1 MRRSLRREHRSP
13 VSHRL
18 TARKAAEPRAALW
31 YPKPLNR
38 STASTRASRPE
49 GYNQMR
55 LKLVLMSSLIAAVT
69 GAGAT
74 TGIIVSVFSSLKPI
88 THPGILVVS
97 TYLLPISAIL
107 LASIFV
113 YRHTARR
120 RKLQAILT
128 ATLSI
133 LLTIL
138 IFIIASIV
146 TARRVPTPPEPRPQP
161 NVSHA
166 GAGSADIL
174 SAVSA

>member
-1 MRRSLRREHRSP
+1 MTPAP
-13 VSHRL
+13 V
-18 TARKAAEPRAALW
+18 AATCSVPITLW

-55 LKLVLMSSLIAAVT
+55 LKLVLISSLIAAVA
-69 GAGAT
+69 GAGAA
-74 TGIIVSVFSSLKPI
+74 TGIILSVFSSLKPI
-88 THPGILVVS
+88 TRPGVVVVS
-97 TYLLPISAIL
+97 TYLLPVIAIL

-138 IFIIASIV
+138 IFIVASIV
-146 TARRVPTPPEPRPQP
+146 TARRVPIEPEAP
-161 NVSHA
+161 SGITHA
-166 GAGSADIL
+166 NAGSADIL
-174 SAVSA
+174 SAMSA

>member
-1 MRRSLRREHRSP
+1 
-13 VSHRL
+13 
-18 TARKAAEPRAALW
+18 
-31 YPKPLNR
+31 
-38 STASTRASRPE
+38 
-49 GYNQMR
+49 MR
-55 LKLVLMSSLIAAVT
+55 LKLVLMSSLIAAVA
-69 GAGAT
+69 GAGAA

-88 THPGILVVS
+88 TRPGVLVVS
-97 TYLLPISAIL
+97 TYLLPFSAIL

-146 TARRVPTPPEPRPQP
+146 TARRVPIQPEPPPQP

-166 GAGSADIL
+166 GAGSADII
-174 SAVSA
+174 SVSVARKRMQARMPALPA

>member
-1 MRRSLRREHRSP
+1 MTPAP
-13 VSHRL
+13 V
-18 TARKAAEPRAALW
+18 AATCSVAITLW

-55 LKLVLMSSLIAAVT
+55 LKLVLMSSLIAAVA
-69 GAGAT
+69 GAGAA
-74 TGIIVSVFSSLKPI
+74 TGIILSVFSSLKPI
-88 THPGILVVS
+88 TRPGVVVVS
-97 TYLLPISAIL
+97 TYLLPVIAIL

-138 IFIIASIV
+138 IFIVASIV
-146 TARRVPTPPEPRPQP
+146 TARRVPIQPEAP
-161 NVSHA
+161 SGITHA
-166 GAGSADIL
+166 NAGSADIL
-174 SAVSA
+174 SAMSA